1 VVGLVC
7 AISASGMGFI
17 PYPVISTVSV
27 TTAPPAPRNP
37 RDVHD
42 SVQAVQNPEQSNQ
55 GPASAAGSAWIWAV
69 VAIEL
74 AGSLLDAMQSHVVTR
89 PMPIR

>member
-1 VVGLVC
+1 VC

-37 RDVHD
+37 LDVHD
-42 SVQAVQNPEQSNQ
+42 SVQALQDPGQ
-55 GPASAAGSAWIWAV
+55 
-69 VAIEL
+69 
-74 AGSLLDAMQSHVVTR
+74 
-89 PMPIR
+89 PMKARLWSD